1 MKTLIEEI
9 VKSLVDYPDKV
20 VVRESGDNLEE
31 TVAYEIKVEESDKG
45 KLIGKNGKNINAIRL
60 LIRAA
65 SAKSGKN
72 AIINP
77 VRD

>member
-1 MKTLIEEI
+1 MKNLIEEI
-9 VKSLVDYPDKV
+9 VKTLVDNPDAV

-65 SAKSGKN
+65 AAKAGKN

>member
-1 MKTLIEEI
+1 MKALIEEI
-9 VKSLVDYPDKV
+9 VKTLVDNPEAV
-20 VVRESGDNLEE
+20 VVRESGEDLEE
-31 TVAYEIKVEESDKG
+31 TVAYEIKVDESDKG

-65 SAKSGKN
+65 AAKTGKN